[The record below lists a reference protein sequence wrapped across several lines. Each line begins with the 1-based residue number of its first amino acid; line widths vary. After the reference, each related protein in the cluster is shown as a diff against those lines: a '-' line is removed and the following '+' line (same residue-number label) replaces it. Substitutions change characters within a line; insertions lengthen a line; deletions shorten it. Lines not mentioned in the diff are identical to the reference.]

1 MSSPAVCCGCF
12 RAQGKGQGTHAAQD
26 CFSIFAMYTIFCAI
40 LPAFLVIAAGC
51 LVEKRQ
57 IMPENTAYALSAF
70 AINIAIPCLT
80 FHIMSTAPLDKMT
93 QWSWWAGILF
103 VQTGL
108 YIIFFFLLRLR
119 GRDTGEAVISS
130 LSVSFAN
137 VGFVGLP
144 VIMNIYG
151 DNNDA
156 LTVAGLVMVASNTLP
171 VISQMTLMAWSR
183 KKKKKPEQKKA
194 PLPSRIWSFVKQYLL
209 GNSVLMS
216 TVLGIAV
223 AASGI
228 HVWDALDKGIAMI
241 GYTAPV
247 CMLFT
252 MGFSMRENIATAL
265 SHHSISLSQQIW
277 LGVLRLVILPLLT
290 LVIMMNLDIDPLW
303 VSVTTIACAT
313 GSAIFVSALA
323 QIYQAVPGQAAM
335 TIAVT
340 NLLSLFSLSG
350 MLMLLQHLGYLSL

>member
-1 MSSPAVCCGCF
+1 MSSPGQDLAVSAF
-12 RAQGKGQGTHAAQD
+12 IWQPDRTD
-26 CFSIFAMYTIFCAI
+26 FSSLFAMYTIFCAI
-40 LPAFLVIAAGC
+40 LPAFLVIAAGAI
-51 LVEKRQ
+51 VEKRQ
-57 IMPENTAYALSAF
+57 IMPQNTAYALSAF
-70 AINIAIPCLT
+70 ALNIAIPCLT

-93 QWSWWAGILF
+93 QWSWWAGILS
-103 VQTGL
+103 VQTGF
-108 YIIFFFLLRLR
+108 YIVYYFLARLR

-156 LTVAGLVMVASNTLP
+156 LTVAGLVMVAANTLP
-171 VISQMTLMAWSR
+171 VISQMTLMVWSR
-183 KKKKKPEQKKA
+183 KKKKRPEQKKA
-194 PLPSRIWSFVKQYLL
+194 PLHTKLWNFFKQYIL

-228 HVWDALDKGIAMI
+228 HIWDALDKGIAMI

-252 MGFSMRENIATAL
+252 MGFSMRENIATAIAR
-265 SHHSISLSQQIW
+265 HSIHFLQQLWICT
-277 LGVLRLVILPLLT
+277 LRLVVLPLLT
-290 LVIMMNLDIDPLW
+290 LFIMMNLGIDPLW
-303 VSVTTIACAT
+303 VAVTCIVSAT

-323 QIYQAVPGQAAM
+323 QIYQAVPGQASM

-350 MLMLLQHLGYLSL
+350 MLMILQHLGYLSL